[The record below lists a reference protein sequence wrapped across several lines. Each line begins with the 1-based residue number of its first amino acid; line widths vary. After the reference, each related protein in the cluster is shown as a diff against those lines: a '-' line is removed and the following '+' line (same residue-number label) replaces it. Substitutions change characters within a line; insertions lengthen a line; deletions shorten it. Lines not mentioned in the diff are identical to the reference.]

1 MMNDMMVEMGE
12 IKIDEIFILYS
23 DKTVR
28 AMNDN

>member
-12 IKIDEIFILYS
+12 IKIDEIFILYN